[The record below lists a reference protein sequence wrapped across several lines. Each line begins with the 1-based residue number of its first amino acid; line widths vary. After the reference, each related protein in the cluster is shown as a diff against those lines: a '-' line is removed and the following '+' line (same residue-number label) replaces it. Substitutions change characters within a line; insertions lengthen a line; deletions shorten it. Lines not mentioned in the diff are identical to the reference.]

1 MKRTLPLV
9 LGMLAGFYA
18 LAEFYV
24 PAWWVRDT
32 TTELQDWVAI
42 LGAAAYVLGAIN
54 LMQVT
59 WPKIRRREADWP
71 YKVVLLVSAV
81 VMLGVGIKWHR
92 VVARQHAIG
101 DVLRSMDAPM
111 FDHLP
116 SEIVAIAAGP
126 AGSAQVVIDAPA
138 DVMVKV
144 GIEDPRPA
152 RDPAGAPAAFT
163 VPPGTVPVLL
173 SRRVAGYE
181 DVAVQVDVALG
192 QVATVSGDP
201 DMLWGRKGRTYV
213 WLYDHVFAPCNA
225 TMFALLAFFIASAAF
240 RAFRARNVEAALLL
254 GAAIIIM
261 AWRAP
266 VGRIIYSQLPDIG
279 QWILDVPNNG
289 SRRAIMM
296 GAALGA
302 ISTSLRVILGLERS
316 HLGSD

>member
-1 MKRTLPLV
+1 MKRTFPLV
-9 LGMLAGFYA
+9 LGMLAGLYA
-18 LAEFYV
+18 LAEFYLPV
-24 PAWWVRDT
+24 YWVRDT
-32 TTELQDWVAI
+32 TTELQNWVSI
-42 LGAAAYVLGAIN
+42 LGAAAFVLGAIN
-54 LMQVT
+54 LVHVT
-59 WPKIRRREADWP
+59 WPKIRRREQDWP
-71 YKVVLLVSAV
+71 YKIVLLFCAV
-81 VMLGVGIKWHR
+81 LMFGVGIKWHR
-92 VVARQHAIG
+92 LFGHEVPARVAVSDGVDGMAEVVVEAPDDVMVKIGTYDPVPART
-101 DVLRSMDAPM
+101 
-111 FDHLP
+111 
-116 SEIVAIAAGP
+116 AAGP
-126 AGSAQVVIDAPA
+126 AKATVDAG
-138 DVMVKV
+138 KV
-144 GIEDPRPA
+144 SVA
-152 RDPAGAPAAFT
+152 
-163 VPPGTVPVLL
+163 LY
-173 SRRVAGYE
+173 RRVAGYQE
-181 DVAVQVDVALG
+181 ISLDVDAAVGKVT
-192 QVATVSGDP
+192 TVSGDP
-201 DMLWGRKGRTYV
+201 EMLWGRKGRTYV